1 MPLAAGT
8 RFGPYEIFA
17 PIGAGGMGEVYRAR
31 DTKLGRDVALK
42 VLPEAVAVDPER
54 MARFEREAQ
63 VLASLNHPNIATVYG
78 FEAGAIGMELVEG
91 PTLAERIGGRPMRAG
106 ENPSGTAH
114 SVTHTTVGAIDRSEL
129 NGNAATADD
138 LRALA
143 LTNYGHFTSMQ
154 VEDGGVRGL
163 DLHLA
168 RLDASTRALFGRPLD
183 GDVVRGYLRN
193 ALRGFGDAASLRVNV
208 FSRQLHRDRMA
219 EPAEPDVVV
228 SVGAPRRIE
237 TTPVRLKSFRYERVL
252 PHVKHVGT
260 FGLFHHRRLAQLDG
274 FDDAL
279 FVDASG
285 RVSEASIWKEQ
296 VYLSARNVGA
306 RLTRG
311 FACADTES
319 PPKTVPFMHSGFL
332 HQ

>member
-1 MPLAAGT
+1 
-8 RFGPYEIFA
+8 
-17 PIGAGGMGEVYRAR
+17 
-31 DTKLGRDVALK
+31 
-42 VLPEAVAVDPER
+42 
-54 MARFEREAQ
+54 
-63 VLASLNHPNIATVYG
+63 
-78 FEAGAIGMELVEG
+78 
-91 PTLAERIGGRPMRAG
+91 MRVG
-106 ENPSGTAH
+106 ENPSRTAH

-168 RLDASTRALFGRPLD
+168 RLDASTRALFERPLD
-183 GDVVRGYLRN
+183 GDVVRGYMRH
-193 ALRGFGDAASLRVNV
+193 ALDGFGGAASLRINV

-228 SVGAPRRIE
+228 SVAAPRRIE
-237 TTPVRLKSFRYERVL
+237 TTPVRLKAFRYERVL

-285 RVSEASIWKEQ
+285 AVSEASIWNIGFFDGSGIVWPDAPALRGVSMQLLQKGLRERGMA
-296 VYLSARNVGA
+296 SDSHRIAHADVGA
-306 RLTRG
+306 FRSAFLTNCSCAVRPVAG
-311 FACADTES
+311 IDGVRFALDAELNATLEACYVSNA
-319 PPKTVPFMHSGFL
+319 P
-332 HQ
+332 QAI